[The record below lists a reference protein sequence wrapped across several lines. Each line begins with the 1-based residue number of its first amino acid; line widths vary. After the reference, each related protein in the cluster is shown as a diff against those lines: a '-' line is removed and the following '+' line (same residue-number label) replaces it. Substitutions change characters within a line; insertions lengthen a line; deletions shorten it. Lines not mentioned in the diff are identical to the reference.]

1 MRRRGSRNLLW
12 PRRLSGDRSGNIG
25 RMLRTT
31 PTKRRRSAVAGRPLM
46 DPDEPQPIDQQ
57 IDDLVAVLLQEK
69 PELDRARAHATI
81 RETVERLLKDD

>member
-1 MRRRGSRNLLW
+1 M
-12 PRRLSGDRSGNIG
+12 
-25 RMLRTT
+25 
-31 PTKRRRSAVAGRPLM
+31 AGRHLM

-57 IDDLVAVLLQEK
+57 IDDLVAVLLQEN